1 MEQATA
7 RQQLVPWRCTGRFF
21 KKNDGSFLVNATL
34 SDPDARVG
42 RRKWAQ
48 QKAAEREAEMP
59 AEKRPRNAS
68 QWMED
73 ERKKTELPKARDDA
87 GETRWKALSGKASKA
102 DPADDDAAT
111 GKKKAKRLESLQ
123 TKKTQKVQKQADAA
137 AKATDA
143 ASAAL
148 KGKAKAKDGQV
159 SKAASLLIKK
169 LRAGGSAADKKLLA
183 VTAER
188 VSGDPEKE
196 LDLFDVFFEVNRT
209 SNDGEIKLLSLL
221 SAVAVFRD
229 LVPGYRIR
237 EATEQEKTQQR
248 SAPVLALERYELKL
262 LQVYRRLL
270 PELEASMKKNS
281 SATAPALA
289 ALVKAAFDFN
299 YRQRLIGTAVKHA
312 NSPDGDVRRPV
323 VEGLQEMVEGDQRLE
338 ASKEVVLAIGK
349 IAQATAHGLKGPRGQ
364 SNQGKQ
370 VRGLQHE
377 LLKAWADVHSNRFCV
392 KCGQSLYM
400 PFQVLLRLQIGRA
413 AQMMMFA
420 GDWLR
425 HVPPASLQPKDSTVG
440 AVEKYLKVGQGL
452 KASITQSPE
461 QLRKAEAELLYE
473 VFVVYL
479 RILRQRHLHSR
490 ELLASI
496 LAGLARWGQ
505 QVNLELLLEILSE
518 LKLAVKDAIGQADE
532 LVALQGLNCALV
544 LLSGPSQA
552 LITDVTWLS
561 DAMTGAL
568 GLALP
573 SLYSTHSEGE
583 VWPPP
588 RCFIFDEKKQTVRA
602 SDKELLESLET
613 GSVPI
618 LVLRCLEAAL
628 KCPQGYGA
636 ASDAALASLVEM
648 LFSLAL
654 TADSHVGIAFL
665 KEVSLLLKRQRRL
678 HTLLDAEGGIFGLG
692 GISDRAVTVVWHLQ
706 ALTCCLPP
714 DVTKAAKALPASIP
728 KMTVQIGDLFPL
740 KDSRSWLATEVGRH
754 VAAVST
760 APAPV
765 QKSLTRARCS
775 FVSEAELRAVCGD
788 IGVS

>member
-1 MEQATA
+1 MS
-7 RQQLVPWRCTGRFF
+7 RFF

-169 LRAGGSAADKKLLA
+169 LRTGGSAADKKLLA

-349 IAQATAHGLKGPRGQ
+349 IAQATAHGLKGGRDE
-364 SNQGKQ
+364 NGKQ

-377 LLKAWADVHSNRFCV
+377 LLK
-392 KCGQSLYM
+392 
-400 PFQVLLRLQIGRA
+400 VLLRLQIGRA
-413 AQMMMFA
+413 DAAAMNNLSSGALA
-420 GDWLR
+420 GADDDVR
-425 HVPPASLQPKDSTVG
+425 R
-440 AVEKYLKVGQGL
+440 GL
-452 KASITQSPE
+452 AEASITQSPE

>member
-1 MEQATA
+1 MS
-7 RQQLVPWRCTGRFF
+7 RFF

-349 IAQATAHGLKGPRGQ
+349 IAQATAHGLKGGRDE
-364 SNQGKQ
+364 NGKQ

-377 LLKAWADVHSNRFCV
+377 LLK
-392 KCGQSLYM
+392 
-400 PFQVLLRLQIGRA
+400 VLLRLQIGRA
-413 AQMMMFA
+413 DAAAMNNLSSGALA
-420 GDWLR
+420 GADDDVR
-425 HVPPASLQPKDSTVG
+425 R
-440 AVEKYLKVGQGL
+440 GL
-452 KASITQSPE
+452 AEASITQSPE

>member
-1 MEQATA
+1 
-7 RQQLVPWRCTGRFF
+7 
-21 KKNDGSFLVNATL
+21 
-34 SDPDARVG
+34 
-42 RRKWAQ
+42 
-48 QKAAEREAEMP
+48 
-59 AEKRPRNAS
+59 
-68 QWMED
+68 
-73 ERKKTELPKARDDA
+73 
-87 GETRWKALSGKASKA
+87 
-102 DPADDDAAT
+102 
-111 GKKKAKRLESLQ
+111 
-123 TKKTQKVQKQADAA
+123 
-137 AKATDA
+137 
-143 ASAAL
+143 
-148 KGKAKAKDGQV
+148 
-159 SKAASLLIKK
+159 
-169 LRAGGSAADKKLLA
+169 
-183 VTAER
+183 
-188 VSGDPEKE
+188 
-196 LDLFDVFFEVNRT
+196 
-209 SNDGEIKLLSLL
+209 
-221 SAVAVFRD
+221 
-229 LVPGYRIR
+229 
-237 EATEQEKTQQR
+237 
-248 SAPVLALERYELKL
+248 
-262 LQVYRRLL
+262 
-270 PELEASMKKNS
+270 
-281 SATAPALA
+281 
-289 ALVKAAFDFN
+289 
-299 YRQRLIGTAVKHA
+299 
-312 NSPDGDVRRPV
+312 
-323 VEGLQEMVEGDQRLE
+323 MVEGDQRLE
-338 ASKEVVLAIGK
+338 ADVRICHSNLLDFRNDSSLQTCYEVDCCLNVHKKYARLLLFMLSSSVAPCSCRHDLGASHVSRQASKEVVLAIGK
-349 IAQATAHGLKGPRGQ
+349 IAQATAHGLKGGRDE
-364 SNQGKQ
+364 NGKQ

-377 LLKAWADVHSNRFCV
+377 LLK
-392 KCGQSLYM
+392 
-400 PFQVLLRLQIGRA
+400 VLLRLQIGRA
-413 AQMMMFA
+413 DAAAMNNLSSGALA
-420 GDWLR
+420 GADDDVR
-425 HVPPASLQPKDSTVG
+425 R
-440 AVEKYLKVGQGL
+440 GL
-452 KASITQSPE
+452 AEASITQSPE

-505 QVNLELLLEILSE
+505 QVNLELLLEILFE